1 MTVLFLVVPL
11 AILAS
16 LAAVVA
22 FAWSVD
28 SGQLDDLE
36 TPALRMLEGSE
47 PESLAK
53 ASGAPEVPHPP
64 RDARPSAR

>member
-1 MTVLFLVVPL
+1 VTVLFLVVPL

-16 LAAVVA
+16 LVAVVA

-36 TPALRMLEGSE
+36 TPALRMLGDSE
-47 PESLAK
+47 TSVRG
-53 ASGAPEVPHPP
+53 ASAGLEEAS
-64 RDARPSAR
+64 RPAHAADGR